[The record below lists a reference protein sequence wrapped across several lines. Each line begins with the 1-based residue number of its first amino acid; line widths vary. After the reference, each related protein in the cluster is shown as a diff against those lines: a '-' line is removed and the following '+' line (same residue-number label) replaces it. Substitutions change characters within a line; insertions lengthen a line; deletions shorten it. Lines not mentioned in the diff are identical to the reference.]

1 MENMTLQ
8 INCWKNKQTET
19 GVIVD

>member
-1 MENMTLQ
+1 MTLQ
-8 INCWKNKQTET
+8 INCWKSKRTET